1 MRIALATDHRGRT
14 ARCPICDKPVPTRQ
28 RVQIVDGKPYHA
40 ACIPKETSM
49 TDQTRSHP
57 MCWQDDHYEHECAR
71 PSGRTCIDC
80 VAPAGT
86 PWGPY
91 WCPACDV
98 ERLDRIAVQL
108 EDLATGDWD
117 GAR

>member
-1 MRIALATDHRGRT
+1 MTDT
-14 ARCPICDKPVPTRQ
+14 T
-28 RVQIVDGKPYHA
+28 
-40 ACIPKETSM
+40 PKETSM
-49 TDQTRSHP
+49 SDQTRSHP

-80 VAPAGT
+80 GAPAGT

-98 ERLDRIAVQL
+98 ERLDRITAQL